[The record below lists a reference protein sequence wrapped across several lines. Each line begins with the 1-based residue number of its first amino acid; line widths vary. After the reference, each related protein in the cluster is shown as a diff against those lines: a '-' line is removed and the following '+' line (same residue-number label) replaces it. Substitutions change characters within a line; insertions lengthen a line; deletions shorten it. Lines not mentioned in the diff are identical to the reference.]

1 MDTQSTVNLLLTR
14 RSVLAA
20 NIREPG
26 PSDADLR
33 RILRA
38 GIRVPDHGRIQPW
51 RIQVLKKP
59 GQLRLATA
67 VANIF
72 RADNPD
78 ATDKQ
83 VEMEYDKPLRAPILL
98 VVTCHPNPSRFDK
111 IPKIEQQRSAAAVC
125 QNILTAT
132 CALGYAGQWLTGW
145 TAYHPQIRQAL
156 GHQADTDIAGF
167 IYIGSQPEDPPKERG
182 RPEFDDIVSHWDGE

>member
-1 MDTQSTVNLLLTR
+1 M
-14 RSVLAA
+14 
-20 NIREPG
+20 REPG

-67 VANIF
+67 VANVF
-72 RADNPD
+72 RADNPE

-83 VEMEYDKPLRAPILL
+83 VAMEYDKPLRAPILL
-98 VVTCHPNPSRFDK
+98 AVTCHPNPSRFDK
-111 IPKIEQQRSAAAVC
+111 IPEIEQQRSAAAVC

-156 GHQADTDIAGF
+156 GHQANTDIAGF
-167 IYIGSQPEDPPKERG
+167 IYIGSQPENPPKERG
-182 RPEFDDIVSHWDGE
+182 RPKFDDIVSHWDGE